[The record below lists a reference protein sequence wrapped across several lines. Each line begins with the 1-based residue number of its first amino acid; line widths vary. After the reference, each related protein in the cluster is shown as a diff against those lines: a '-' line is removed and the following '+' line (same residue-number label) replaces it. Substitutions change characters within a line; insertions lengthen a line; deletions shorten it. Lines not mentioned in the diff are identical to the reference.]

1 MPHWEH
7 LFVTASLVPGPGGAS
22 WRPHLVNNQPLPNW
36 ADGPSLE
43 SFTQGLEA
51 DGWQLVKTRSN
62 TWLGPASNRTLLFKR
77 PKP

>member
-1 MPHWEH
+1 MPRWEH
-7 LFVTASLVPGPGGAS
+7 LFVTASLVPGPGGAN

-43 SFTQGLEA
+43 SFIQGLEA

-77 PKP
+77 PRP

>member
-1 MPHWEH
+1 MPRWEH
-7 LFVTASLVPGPGGAS
+7 LFLTASLVPGSDGGG

-36 ADGPSLE
+36 VEGPSLD
-43 SFTQGLEA
+43 SFIKRLEA

-62 TWLGPASNRTLLFKR
+62 TWLGSASNLTLLFKR

>member
-1 MPHWEH
+1 MPRWEH
-7 LFVTASLVPGPGGAS
+7 LFLTAALVPGSGEAR

-36 ADGPSLE
+36 VEGPSLE
-43 SFTQGLEA
+43 SFIKHLEA

-62 TWLGPASNRTLLFKR
+62 TWLGSASNLTLLFKR